1 MPSGV
6 TSADFFYLLPQ
17 LVLASGSL
25 LLLVVDVLLP
35 RRWESALAWV
45 ALAVLGGTAAA
56 LLVTD
61 GAHVTV
67 ARGLVA
73 VDGFGFLFN
82 VLFVFAAAVT
92 VAMSPRYLTVEG
104 VRPGE
109 YDFLVL
115 SATLGMTFMAGGI
128 DSHHPLH
135 RPRDDGRVFLHP
147 RRVTSAP
154 TGARTRRG

>member
-1 MPSGV
+1 MPAGV
-6 TSADFFYLLPQ
+6 TSADFYYLLPQ

-25 LLLVVDVLLP
+25 LLLVTGVLLP
-35 RRWESALAWV
+35 RRWEPALAWV
-45 ALAVLGGTAAA
+45 ALAVLGCTAAA

-61 GAHVTV
+61 GVNVTV

-109 YDFLVL
+109 TTSWCCRRR
-115 SATLGMTFMAGGI
+115 SA
-128 DSHHPLH
+128 
-135 RPRDDGRVFLHP
+135 
-147 RRVTSAP
+147 
-154 TGARTRRG
+154 